1 MTMYYLDSNMVIYAS
16 GDFGQK
22 GEWCRS
28 VISMI
33 ESKAISACTSYLTY
47 DEYFYKIKKEFSHAD
62 AVILSEVFLNI
73 ANLKFIPVDRQVI
86 FTAQRLLKE
95 YQINPRDALHAA
107 TASLA
112 GCEEIITEHLD
123 FNKFS
128 FISRRWMEL

>member
-1 MTMYYLDSNMVIYAS
+1 MYYLDSNIVIYAS

-33 ESKAISACTSYLTY
+33 ENETVSACTSYLTF

-62 AVILSEVFLNI
+62 AVILSEIFLNI
-73 ANLKFIPVDRQVI
+73 PNLTFIPVDKQVI
-86 FTAQRLLKE
+86 VSAQRLLKE

-107 TASLA
+107 TACLT
-112 GCEEIITEHLD
+112 GCQEIITEDND
-123 FNKFS
+123 FNQFS
-128 FISRRWMEL
+128 FMSRKWMEL